1 MLTLLHSREQTQF
14 LFWNIFLNT
23 VEQSTTLED
32 GDKVSIQGKGSVG
45 LLAGHYK
52 RLGFPVVGGP
62 QLHKVTLC
70 AASTWVILYCH

>member
-32 GDKVSIQGKGSVG
+32 GDKVSIQGKGSVD